1 MVMTRA
7 IWFKA
12 RNTEGRR
19 RSRTVVRRM
28 VFATLLTY
36 SRVVAFRYIMAIS
49 LAIQTSSRVNTG
61 VERKSTKREMYIL
74 GLDQRGKNSAWNL
87 DKPIT
92 GRRIS
97 CVRPL
102 SEGTESAGMSRWK
115 KEIERG
121 LQFFIRNPCG

>member
-1 MVMTRA
+1 
-7 IWFKA
+7 
-12 RNTEGRR
+12 
-19 RSRTVVRRM
+19 
-28 VFATLLTY
+28 
-36 SRVVAFRYIMAIS
+36 MAIS

-102 SEGTESAGMSRWK
+102 SEGTESAGMSRCK
-115 KEIERG
+115 EEIE
-121 LQFFIRNPCG
+121 